1 MAETTFPYT
10 LHCPNSACRAK
21 LKITKPEMVGKR
33 MACPSCKK
41 KLDVV
46 TPDEDGYV
54 AYGVGEV
61 RVEKKTPEA
70 EEEELEKLEEIQE
83 QERKAKRKENIKWTV
98 SLIFYLGLLGG
109 TAWGFYEYVVKGY
122 SERAATKAKAREENK
137 DDLFGKTFKVD

>member
-10 LHCPNSACRAK
+10 LHCPNPECRAK

-54 AYGVGEV
+54 AYDIGEV
-61 RVEKKTPEA
+61 RVEKKTAEA
-70 EEEELEKLEEIQE
+70 EEEELEKLEEL
-83 QERKAKRKENIKWTV
+83 QERERKEKRKENIKWTAG
-98 SLIFYLGLLGG
+98 LIFYLGLLGATG
-109 TAWGFYEYVVKGY
+109 WGFYEFVIKGY
-122 SERAATKAKAREENK
+122 SERAAANEKRRAEDKE
-137 DDLFGKTFKVD
+137 DLFGKTFKVD